1 VELHGKATVV
11 LDLQLIKSSFLNEII
26 QRPYSVDISQFL
38 RRGWQIFAQYAGG
51 FIGFWLI
58 TFVIGAVLSRFSI
71 FGLIAN
77 VIISG
82 ILSAGY
88 FFVAFKIAKGS
99 QIGFED
105 FFKGFK
111 NTYFLPLFLANLVLQ
126 FFVGTLYFAS
136 IVSFTPAI
144 YNKVR
149 ELVNSVLSS
158 PSANAMQLPELLIPP
173 ELTHIFL
180 ILGLLML
187 LSAIYFGV
195 AYTFTIPLIVD
206 KKIGFWDALETS
218 RQLITKKWFSVFGFS
233 LVLSLINLAGLLFFF
248 AGFILTVPFT
258 VNAVAASYESIVG
271 LSSSNNG
278 DI

>member
-1 VELHGKATVV
+1 MSYSNRN
-11 LDLQLIKSSFLNEII
+11 QLNEII
-26 QRPYSVDISQFL
+26 QRPYSINISQFL

-51 FIGFWLI
+51 FIGFWFI
-58 TFVIGAVLSRFSI
+58 TIVIGAVLGNFSI

-82 ILSAGY
+82 ILSAG
-88 FFVAFKIAKGS
+88 FLFVSFKIAKGN
-99 QIGFED
+99 QVEFGD

-136 IVSFTPAI
+136 IVSFLI
-144 YNKVR
+144 VLYDNVR
-149 ELVNSVLSS
+149 KIVNSAPSS

-173 ELTHIFL
+173 ALTPVFL
-180 ILGLLML
+180 ILGLLLL

-195 AYTFTIPLIVD
+195 AYSFAIPLIVD

-218 RQLITKKWFSVFGFS
+218 RQLITKKWFSVFGFF
-233 LVLSLINLAGLLFFF
+233 LLLFLINLAGILFLFV
-248 AGFILTVPFT
+248 GIILTIPFT
-258 VNAVAASYESIVG
+258 INAVAAAYESIVG